1 MTIDLGFTLGG
12 DRWSLILLSG
22 TFLRAGGTRKRRG
35 MMGGQY
41 SRIWENRKLR
51 CRRYPCQQIITP
63 ERILLVHVIKSEV
76 KSFSDV
82 TIVKHALLLGEEKS
96 KQVATIHDDRRLKG
110 NHGSSSPPK
119 SGLFVEQKEENF

>member
-1 MTIDLGFTLGG
+1 MTIDLGFTRGG
-12 DRWSLILLSG
+12 DRWSLIPWSG
-22 TFLRAGGTRKRRG
+22 TFLRAGGTQKRRG
-35 MMGGQY
+35 MTGGQY

-63 ERILLVHVIKSEV
+63 ERILLGHVIKSEV
-76 KSFSDV
+76 KSNSDV

-96 KQVATIHDDRRLKG
+96 KQGATNHDDRRLKG